1 MQNKPPTILSCKQRL
16 QIDRLPHSN
25 KDMIDFLRL
34 MQESKVYSKNEIKEK
49 CSNAEKRLLGEDK
62 SIPADDDSD
71 GVASESG
78 L

>member
-1 MQNKPPTILSCKQRL
+1 
-16 QIDRLPHSN
+16 
-25 KDMIDFLRL
+25 MIDFLRL